1 MAHGSTKVNHPY
13 FKLGTSTRRLTRL
26 LSLLSFSG
34 GPVAHDLWFSPGTD
48 EKVGYY
54 LKVYF
59 VQDPLLSERK
69 GSHDPEPVL
78 SWLPNPKFVYEEL
91 I

>member
-1 MAHGSTKVNHPY
+1 MIFGFP
-13 FKLGTSTRRLTRL
+13 
-26 LSLLSFSG
+26 
-34 GPVAHDLWFSPGTD
+34 PGTD